1 MPKLEATPH
10 WWLSVRAKS
19 TARQIH
25 GVITHTRASEKNG
38 RDGQVRKGQNAGKKS
53 SELRPRASTQ
63 GQEEKDENKIIWHIL
78 RPSISHQPLK
88 ESPRENNRDSA
99 GATILSAS
107 ERQPTP
113 PKDNLCAYAWNL
125 RQIERVYDV
134 ATHFKASAHS
144 NASPPA
150 GNLPASHQTHR
161 DAQKLLL

>member
-38 RDGQVRKGQNAGKKS
+38 RDGQVRKGQNAEKIEWTQSARINARAGGKRW
-53 SELRPRASTQ
+53 EQNNMTHP
-63 GQEEKDENKIIWHIL
+63 
-78 RPSISHQPLK
+78 PSISHQPLK
-88 ESPRENNRDSA
+88 ETPRENNRDSA

-125 RQIERVYDV
+125 RQIERVYV
-134 ATHFKASAHS
+134 KASAHS
-144 NASPPA
+144 DASPPA
-150 GNLPASHQTHR
+150 GNLPAPHQMHR